1 MDQRRTRVERVLDW
15 IMWTAMPAY
24 FRRVMR
30 LPKPL
35 GITVVVLSGL
45 AIFVVFLAV
54 VAFAAFGP
62 IFGYRAR

>member
-1 MDQRRTRVERVLDW
+1 
-15 IMWTAMPAY
+15 MPAY

-54 VAFAAFGP
+54 VALAAFGP
-62 IFGYRAR
+62 VFGYRAR